1 MAKVKKYAIRA
12 AIIIVGIYLG
22 LLVPDRQAP
31 VQPPDPAAPA
41 RQPFA
46 WNEDAFWESLEARY
60 RELRTTPCEDR
71 RQAVASSVLRVQS
84 LLRGIRNKKLDPAAP
99 ELVELERRMFE
110 IAPLVGG
117 CSREL
122 PAYVQAREDLRIA
135 VKKQSE
141 HWDMRSDRA
150 RTTLYRL
157 LYGVRSAI
165 EEAMVQMPVAA
176 SSPALVHGAD
186 EPSRT
191 PWEEVQGVKIHS
203 GDLLV
208 SRGSVPTSA
217 LIARGNDFPGNFSHV
232 ALVYVEPETQRAR
245 IVEALSEQG
254 VVVSSLDEY
263 TKDTKFR
270 IMVLRPRADLPQLLR
285 DPMLPHKAAERAY
298 KNATE
303 KHIPYDFEMNYHDHV
318 KLFCSEVASAA
329 YEACGINLWMGIS
342 HLSSPGL
349 RRWLSGLGAKYYETQ
364 EPSDLEYDP
373 QLRVVA
379 EWRNLETLRKDRLYN
394 AVTEAM
400 LEGAEQGEEL
410 SYRWYL
416 LPPARLA
423 KAYSVALNWF
433 GKVGPVPEGMSAAT
447 SLRTLAYMRAHERIY
462 KKLEVKTG
470 QFTAQRGYEP
480 PYWELLKLARSI
492 RSGEEG
498 QGNRHP

>member
-1 MAKVKKYAIRA
+1 MANVKKNAIRA
-12 AIIIVGIYLG
+12 AIIIVGIYLA
-22 LLVPDRQAP
+22 LLVPDQQAP
-31 VQPPDPAAPA
+31 VQLPDPAATA

-46 WNEDAFWESLEARY
+46 WNEDVFWKSLEARY
-60 RELRTTPCEDR
+60 RELRTTSCESR
-71 RQAVASSVLRVQS
+71 RQAVTTSVLRVQA
-84 LLRGIRNKKLDPAAP
+84 LLRGIQEKSLDPSAP
-99 ELVELERRMFE
+99 ELGELERRMFE

-122 PAYVQAREDLRIA
+122 AAYVHAREDLRIA

-141 HWDMRSDRA
+141 HWDMRSDAA

-157 LYGVRSAI
+157 LYGTRAAV
-165 EEAMVQMPVAA
+165 EEAMLQMPGGA
-176 SSPALVHGAD
+176 SIPALVNGVV
-186 EPSRT
+186 EPSQT
-191 PWEEVQGVKIHS
+191 PGEEVHGVKIHS

-232 ALVYVEPETQRAR
+232 ALVYVEPKTHRAR

-263 TKDTKFR
+263 AKDTKFR
-270 IMVLRPRADLPQLLR
+270 IMVLRPRADLPQMLR

-298 KNATE
+298 NNATE
-303 KHIPYDFEMNYHDHV
+303 KHIPYDFEMNYHDHA

-329 YEACGINLWMGIS
+329 YEAYGVNLWMGIS

-349 RRWLSGLGAKYYETQ
+349 RRWLSGLGAKHFETQ

-394 AVTEAM
+394 AVTEVM

-410 SYRWYL
+410 SYHWYL
-416 LPPARLA
+416 LPLTRLA
-423 KAYSVALNWF
+423 KAYSVAFNWF

-447 SLRTLAYMRAHERIY
+447 SLRTLAYMHRHERIY
-462 KKLEVKTG
+462 KILEMKTG
-470 QFTAQRGYEP
+470 QFTAQHGYEP
-480 PYWELLKLARSI
+480 PYWELLKLARS
-492 RSGEEG
+492 SMSEEEG
-498 QGNRHP
+498 RGK